1 MSRAVLAL
9 RDPEESPMSAPFSV
23 AAPFVRP
30 RRSLLYVPAAN
41 PRALEKGRDLLADG
55 LILDLED
62 SIAPDAKDMARR
74 QAVEAIR
81 AGGYGE
87 RELLL
92 RVNGPDTPWGD
103 ADLAAAAVAGADGI
117 LLPKVESADAVR
129 RA

>member
-41 PRALEKGRDLLADG
+41 PRALEQGRDLLADG

-74 QAVEAIR
+74 PAVEAIR
-81 AGGYGE
+81 PGGHGQ
-87 RELLL
+87 RGLRL
-92 RVNGPDTPWGD
+92 RVTGPATPWG
-103 ADLAAAAVAGADGI
+103 APDLAAAAAPGPAG
-117 LLPKVESADAVR
+117 LL
-129 RA
+129 